1 MAREP
6 AEGIMQVR
14 EGTNPDSCL
23 KGSLMAVVP
32 KDLEEPS
39 LSQTGIGKVL
49 AKEQGWKSLAGSGH
63 HLQHTAGSPKTCTG
77 QVTK

>member
-1 MAREP
+1 
-6 AEGIMQVR
+6 MQVR

-49 AKEQGWKSLAGSGH
+49 AKEQSRRVWLALVIISSTQLAHQRHAQGR
-63 HLQHTAGSPKTCTG
+63 
-77 QVTK
+77 